1 MKAFLLST
9 IAIAALLIAAPALAT
24 STAGPS
30 EAATAAAAGDAPG
43 GAALL
48 LGLLG
53 LAGLALAGGRPGARR
68 LVPRSAVASAVA
80 LLLSGSASAAPILSE
95 VFFNPNGADD
105 GFEWIEIYNAGPSAV
120 DLSGYS
126 LGWGGADYT
135 TGTVQLSGML
145 LAGQYFVVGGPT
157 SDASNGNPVFD
168 QVVNFAPDLE
178 NSGFFQAADG
188 VALFDV
194 LATAITPTTV
204 PVDAFIYAG
213 PFFSTN
219 SNGLLDE
226 TGSPG
231 AVDFVQPF
239 FASGYSVETDG
250 TSWSQQAN
258 PTPNSGPLAVPEP
271 GIAILLGVGGT
282 LLGWTV
288 RREARTA

>member
-1 MKAFLLST
+1 MRAFLLWP
-9 IAIAALLIAAPALAT
+9 IAIATLLIAASLFAP
-24 STAGPS
+24 STAVS
-30 EAATAAAAGDAPG
+30 SATATTAASDAPG
-43 GAALL
+43 SAALL

-68 LVPRSAVASAVA
+68 PVLRTVLLSAVA
-80 LLLSGSASAAPILSE
+80 LLLPGSASAAPILSE
-95 VFFNPNGADD
+95 VFFNPTGADD
-105 GFEWIEIYNAGPSAV
+105 GLEWIEIYNAGPSTV

-135 TGTVQLSGML
+135 TGTAQLSGML
-145 LAGQYFVVGGPT
+145 LPGQYFVVGGPT

-168 QVVNFAPDLE
+168 QVVNFNPDLE
-178 NSGFFQAADG
+178 NSGWFQAADG

-204 PVDAFIYAG
+204 PVDAFIYGGAI
-213 PFFSTN
+213 FSTN

-239 FASGYSVETDG
+239 FGSGYSAESDG
-250 TSWSQQAN
+250 TSWSQQTN

-271 GIAILLGVGGT
+271 GIAMLLGVGGA
-282 LLGWTV
+282 LLGWTA
-288 RREARTA
+288 RRGAGTA